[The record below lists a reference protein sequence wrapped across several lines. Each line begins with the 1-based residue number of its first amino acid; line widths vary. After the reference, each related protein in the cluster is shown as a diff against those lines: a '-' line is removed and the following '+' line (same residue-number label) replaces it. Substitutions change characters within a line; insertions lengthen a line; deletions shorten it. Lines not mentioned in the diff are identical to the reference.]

1 MPNKPLLDETFHI
14 SGDGKLAGVVEPN
27 DGQCHMKNNMY
38 THSLVYDYP
47 SISHINYVAKM
58 NNFNLIFAV
67 AMTHSTSKTKQY
79 VRRLYGELERIIEN
93 SKSTVVYDD
102 SDDVV
107 NSIRDNYNVS
117 SNWPCSAIIMA

>member
-1 MPNKPLLDETFHI
+1 M
-14 SGDGKLAGVVEPN
+14 VEPN

-38 THSLVYDYP
+38 THSLIYDYP

>member
-1 MPNKPLLDETFHI
+1 
-14 SGDGKLAGVVEPN
+14 
-27 DGQCHMKNNMY
+27 MY
-38 THSLVYDYP
+38 THSLIYDYP

-67 AMTHSTSKTKQY
+67 AMTHQSTSKNKKY
-79 VRRLYGELERIIEN
+79 VRHLYGELEQIIEN

-107 NSIRDNYNVS
+107 NSIIDNYNVS
-117 SNWPCSAIIMA
+117 SDKSYNVIILT